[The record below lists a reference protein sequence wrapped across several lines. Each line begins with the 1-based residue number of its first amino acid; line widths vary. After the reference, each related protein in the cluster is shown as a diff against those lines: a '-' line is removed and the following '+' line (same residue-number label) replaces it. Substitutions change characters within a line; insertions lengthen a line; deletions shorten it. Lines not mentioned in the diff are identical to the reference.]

1 MSNNYCIIM
10 AGGVGARFWPL
21 SRISY
26 PKQFIDFLGVG
37 KSLLQMTMARFEQI
51 CPRENIYIV
60 TNEKYYNLIKEQ
72 LPQYT
77 DEQIILEPMRRNTA
91 PCIAYAN
98 YRIKKRNPE
107 ANIVVSPS
115 DHVIFN
121 RRLLSSIVNRLLCCG
136 KNPWLLLTYHLL
148 VPRRCGYSIRFYKS

>member
-1 MSNNYCIIM
+1 
-10 AGGVGARFWPL
+10 
-21 SRISY
+21 
-26 PKQFIDFLGVG
+26 
-37 KSLLQMTMARFEQI
+37 MTMARFEQI

-121 RRLLSSIVNRLLCCG
+121 EAALSSIFNRLLNVWKEIVDVDFRYPANC
-136 KNPWLLLTYHLL
+136 PDTVTVTYNTMIKIAM
-148 VPRRCGYSIRFYKS
+148 C